1 MISSRVSFPRFASV
15 RDSAL
20 ALSAAALIAALSLAL
35 PARALDLPA
44 GPDLALRAAI
54 ALGCASSGSSVA
66 DMAAGI
72 PGAVSGSEAPY
83 PAQGPAIG
91 WTRTFPLRAGGRIR
105 VERFMPEGA
114 LTGVVA
120 EYDAPGASRSG
131 DEAFRPLVAIHAPPS
146 CEISDGRE
154 LIYDA
159 RGEAVAVAVLDES
172 LSTELRVEPLDAPVP
187 AGVDP
192 GGVTVAEVD
201 TGVNYLLPG
210 IASRLARDSSGHILG
225 YDYWDMTARP
235 FDRHIR
241 SSLFFPERHGTMVAS
256 VLLREAPDVRLVPYR
271 YPRPAMGRFVDL
283 FDDAAKKGVR
293 ILTLSLGSFD
303 ESDWSAFAQG
313 AARHPDMLVI
323 TSAGNDG
330 RDLDAQPVYPA
341 AFDLKNQIT
350 VTSLDGATGR
360 LAEGANWG
368 ARTVDLAVPGEDI
381 PVTEFDGSHGT
392 ASGSSFAAPRVAALA
407 ARLLLAHPDWHA
419 AELKAAIFARA
430 TALADHKVR
439 HGYILDPEKP

>member
-1 MISSRVSFPRFASV
+1 M
-15 RDSAL
+15 RDPASAL
-20 ALSAAALIAALSLAL
+20 ATAALIAALSLAA
-35 PARALDLPA
+35 PAWALDLPA
-44 GPDLALRAAI
+44 APDLALRAAI
-54 ALGCASSGSSVA
+54 ALGCANSGASVA
-66 DMAAGI
+66 DMAARI

-83 PAQGPAIG
+83 PAEGPAIG
-91 WTRTFPLRAGGRIR
+91 WTRTFPLQTGGRIL

-114 LTGVVA
+114 LTGVIA
-120 EYDAPGASRSG
+120 EYDAGVPSPSG
-131 DEAFRPLVAIHAPPS
+131 GESFRPLVAIHAPPS

-154 LIYDA
+154 LIYDTH
-159 RGEAVAVAVLDES
+159 GEAVAVAVLDES
-172 LSTELRVEPLDAPVP
+172 LSTALRTEPLDAAVP
-187 AGVDP
+187 DGVDP
-192 GGVTVAEVD
+192 GGITVAIVD
-201 TGVNYLLPG
+201 TGVNYLLPA
-210 IASRLARDSSGHILG
+210 IAAHLARDPSGHILG
-225 YDYWDMTARP
+225 YDYWDMNGRP

-241 SSLFFPERHGTMVAS
+241 SSLFFPERHGTLVAS
-256 VLLREAPDVRLVPYR
+256 VLLREAPRMRLVPYR

-293 ILTLSLGSFD
+293 ILTLSLGSF
-303 ESDWSAFAQG
+303 EEGDWSAFAQG

-330 RDLDAQPVYPA
+330 RDLDAKPVYPA

-381 PVTEFDGSHGT
+381 PVTEFDGSTST

-407 ARLLLAHPDWHA
+407 ARLLLAHPDWQA
-419 AELKAAIFARA
+419 AQLKAAIFARA
-430 TALADHKVR
+430 TAPADHKVR
-439 HGYILDPEKP
+439 HGYILNPERP